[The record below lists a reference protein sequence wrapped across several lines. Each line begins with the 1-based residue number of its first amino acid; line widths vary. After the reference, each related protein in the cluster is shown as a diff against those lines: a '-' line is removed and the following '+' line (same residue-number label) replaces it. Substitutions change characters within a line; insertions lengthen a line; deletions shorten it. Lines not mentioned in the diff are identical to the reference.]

1 MIKNERQFE
10 NTRSHRDRFKSA
22 IDNYDVDAEIKSGVN
37 PLLAQL
43 QLDQLQSEFEILCD
57 QIDEYEELKSGTQTN
72 IVVSSLL
79 DLPKALIKARINRG
93 LTEADLA
100 RLLNLETQQIVC
112 YEAEDYSTANLSTI
126 LDIAD
131 ALELNFV
138 TNNS

>member
-22 IDNYDVDAEIKSGVN
+22 IDNYDIDTEIKSGIN

-57 QIDEYEELKSGTQTN
+57 QIDEYEELKSGSQTN

-79 DLPKALIKARINRG
+79 DLPQVLIKARISRG
-93 LTEADLA
+93 WTEADLA
-100 RLLNLETQQIVC
+100 KLLNLETQQIVC